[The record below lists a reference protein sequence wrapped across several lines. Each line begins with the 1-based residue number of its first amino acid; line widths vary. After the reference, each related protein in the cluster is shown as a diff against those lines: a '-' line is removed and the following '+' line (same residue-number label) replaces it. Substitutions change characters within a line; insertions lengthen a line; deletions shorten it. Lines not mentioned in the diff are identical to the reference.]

1 MCVLSP
7 SVVDGMS
14 GVGQLLLENERTK
27 QKLRKVQQRRDFY
40 AKQYFQTLQ
49 QLDHVRAELA
59 RAMNTIKELRG
70 RGKRMCVCMCMCDE
84 RCVGIHE
91 ALNLSH

>member
-1 MCVLSP
+1 MLLVAVYHSIHF
-7 SVVDGMS
+7 SSYWNVVSCLLVRADGMS

-70 RGKRMCVCMCMCDE
+70 RGEC
-84 RCVGIHE
+84 
-91 ALNLSH
+91 